1 MTGRRNLPL
10 ISDGRRM
17 SQSTNQREIRNF
29 GLIVGGIFC
38 LIGVWPYF
46 RGEDPRPWALVLGP
60 VLVTLGIVLPQ
71 ALVPVH
77 RAWMFVGHIMG
88 WVNTRILLAIVFYG
102 IITPIGMARRWF
114 SADPINHSFDTSLA
128 TYRVTR
134 KGRPGSHMK
143 RQF

>member
-1 MTGRRNLPL
+1 MTGKKNLRS
-10 ISDGRRM
+10 ISETGAMR
-17 SQSTNQREIRNF
+17 QSDNRREIRNF
-29 GLIVGGIFC
+29 GLIVGGIFS

-46 RGEDPRPWALVLGP
+46 KGEDPRLWAVVIGGALIALGS
-60 VLVTLGIVLPQ
+60 VLPQ
-71 ALVPVH
+71 SLAPVH

-88 WVNTRILLAIVFYG
+88 WINTRILLAIVFYG
-102 IITPIGMARRWF
+102 VITPIGMARRWF
-114 SADPINHSFDTSLA
+114 SADTINHSFDTSLA

>member
-1 MTGRRNLPL
+1 
-10 ISDGRRM
+10 M
-17 SQSTNQREIRNF
+17 SQSRDLAEIRKF
-29 GLIVGGIFC
+29 GLIVGGIFSF
-38 LIGVWPYF
+38 IGVWPYF
-46 RGEDPRPWALVLGP
+46 RSEDPRLWALVLG
-60 VLVTLGIVLPQ
+60 LALIALGGVLPQ
-71 ALVPVH
+71 ALAPVH

-114 SADPINHSFDTSLA
+114 SADMINHSFDTSLA

>member
-1 MTGRRNLPL
+1 L
-10 ISDGRRM
+10 ISDGKDM

-29 GLIVGGIFC
+29 GLIVGGVFS

-46 RGEDPRPWALVLGP
+46 RGEDPRFWALVIGSVLIALG
-60 VLVTLGIVLPQ
+60 GVLPQ

-88 WVNTRILLAIVFYG
+88 WINTRILLTIVFYG

-114 SADPINHSFDTSLA
+114 SADTINHSFDTSLA

>member
-1 MTGRRNLPL
+1 MTGRRNLPM
-10 ISDGRRM
+10 ISDGTRM
-17 SQSTNQREIRNF
+17 GQLSNRREIRNF
-29 GLIVGGIFC
+29 CLIVGGIFC
-38 LIGVWPYF
+38 LIGVWPWF
-46 RGEDPRPWALVLGP
+46 RGEDPRIWALAIGGALIA
-60 VLVTLGIVLPQ
+60 LEGILPQ

-77 RAWMFVGHIMG
+77 RAWMFLGHIMG

-114 SADPINHSFDTSLA
+114 SADTINHSFDTSLA